1 MRKLLNALYVLTPE
15 SYLSL
20 DGENVRVTQKGE
32 ETGRFPLHILQQISS
47 FSYAGASPALMGKC
61 TEMGIQLSFFT
72 PNGRFLAQVQG
83 APRGNVLLRRRQYRT
98 ADDTEESLLISRN
111 MVFGKVYN
119 ARWVIERA
127 IRDHPLSVNI
137 QRLRDSSEILKNAAV
152 KIRACQDAASLRG
165 IEGEAASIYFSV
177 FGELI
182 LRNDPAF
189 RFETRNRRPPLDR
202 VNALLSFA
210 YRLLEN
216 ACASALAG
224 VGLDPYVGML
234 HTDRAG
240 RESLALDLMEEM
252 RAPLADRFVL
262 SGINNRVFQENM
274 FDETE
279 SGAVLLND
287 NGRRSFL
294 SAWKTRQNEQL
305 THPFLEERI
314 SWGLVPHVQALLL
327 ARYLRGDLDA
337 YPAFLWK

>member
-1 MRKLLNALYVLTPE
+1 MKKLLNTLYVLTPE

-20 DGENVRVTQKGE
+20 DGENVRVTQNGE

-47 FSYAGASPALMGKC
+47 FAYAGASPALMGKC
-61 TEMGIQLSFFT
+61 AEMGIQLSFFT
-72 PNGRFLAQVQG
+72 PNGRFLAQIQG

-98 ADDTEESLLISRN
+98 ADDTEESLSIAKN

-127 IRDHPLSVNI
+127 VRDHPLSVNT
-137 QRLRDSSEILKNAAV
+137 QRLRNASEIMKSAVV
-152 KIRACQDAASLRG
+152 KIRACQDTASLRG
-165 IEGEAASIYFSV
+165 IEGEAASTYFSV
-177 FGELI
+177 FDELI

-287 NGRRSFL
+287 SGRRSL
-294 SAWKTRQNEQL
+294 LGSWKTRQNEQL